1 MAKKQLYTPRPARMA
16 LRIDGV
22 HMFYAR
28 RAIFSLAPKNTDPMP
43 GHDDVPGH
51 WVGFVFPP
59 TSVRNLEITKDT

>member
-28 RAIFSLAPKNTDPMP
+28 RAIFSLAPKNTEQ
-43 GHDDVPGH
+43 VPGH